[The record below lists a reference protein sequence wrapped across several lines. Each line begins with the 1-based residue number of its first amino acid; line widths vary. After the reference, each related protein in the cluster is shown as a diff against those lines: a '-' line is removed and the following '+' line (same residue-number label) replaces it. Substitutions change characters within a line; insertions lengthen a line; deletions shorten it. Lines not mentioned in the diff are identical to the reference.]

1 MMSRNRFLVA
11 LRRLGP
17 ALPAAVLVT
26 GAFVWPVV
34 RLCAVGLLPV
44 RGGHSGVMRVLGEA
58 PYRRALLGS
67 LMLSLGVSLGAVALC
82 LPAALAL
89 ARGRFRGRRLL
100 RAALAMP
107 LALSGVVVGFLTVA
121 MLGQAGAL
129 PVLLGAPWL
138 AGSAYGLG
146 GLGLAYLYFEV
157 PRATLTLEAA
167 LGALDEGLFDAA
179 RTLGARPGQVVRY
192 VLLPLC
198 APALRSALGVTFAA
212 SLGSFGA
219 ALILAGRFPVLTVEL
234 YRALTG
240 TLDDSLAAGMALVL
254 AAIGGAML
262 ALCTRGRA
270 S

>member
-1 MMSRNRFLVA
+1 MSRNRTRGA
-11 LRRLGP
+11 LRTLGP
-17 ALPAAVLVT
+17 ALPAALFVI
-26 GAFVWPVV
+26 GAFVWPVA
-34 RLCAVGLLPV
+34 RLCAVGLFPV
-44 RGGHSGVMRVLGEA
+44 EGERSGVVRVFVEA

-67 LMLSLGVSLGAVALC
+67 LALSLGVSFVAVALC

-121 MLGQAGAL
+121 LLGQAGAL
-129 PVLLGAPWL
+129 PVILGAPWL

-167 LGALDEGLFDAA
+167 LGALDEGLFAAA
-179 RTLGARPGQVVRY
+179 RTLGARPWQVVRH

-198 APALRSALGVTFAA
+198 APALCSALGVTFAA

-240 TLDDSLAAGMALVL
+240 TLDDRLAAGMALVL
-254 AAIGGAML
+254 AALGGALL
-262 ALCTRGRA
+262 ALWTRGRA